1 MPMELFEAI
10 KTRKTVRKFSDKKVP
25 KEDILKILDA
35 ARVAPSAT
43 NSQMWQYIVILNKD
57 VKNKIREVIN
67 SKYDEFLQWDES
79 EEIKNKILM
88 YKNFST
94 FFTEAP
100 VNIAVVE
107 TSRTSVMENLFIK
120 HGYSDSELVRM
131 RPMPSLLSIGAS
143 IENLLLAAHSLGY
156 GACWLTAPI
165 CAYEGLEKL
174 LNIEKP
180 SKLVSFL
187 CVGVPEN
194 NNVTPTP
201 KKELDDI
208 VSFIE

>member
-1 MPMELFEAI
+1 MELFEAI
-10 KTRKTVRKFSDKKVP
+10 RTRKTIRKFSDEEIP
-25 KEDILKILDA
+25 KDDILRILDA

-57 VKNKIREVIN
+57 VKNKIREVIS
-67 SKYDEFLQWDES
+67 SKYDEFLKWDES

-94 FFTEAP
+94 FFTNAP

-107 TSRTSVMENLFIK
+107 TARTSVMEELFIK
-120 HGYSDSELVRM
+120 HGYSNSELLRM

-143 IENLLLAAHSLGY
+143 IENLLLAAHGLGY

-165 CAYEGLEKL
+165 CAYKDLEKL

-180 SKLVSFL
+180 NKLVSFL
-187 CVGVPEN
+187 CLGIPEN
-194 NNVTPTP
+194 KNVSTTP
-201 KKELDDI
+201 KKNLNEV
-208 VSFIE
+208 VSFIK

>member
-1 MPMELFEAI
+1 
-10 KTRKTVRKFSDKKVP
+10 
-25 KEDILKILDA
+25 
-35 ARVAPSAT
+35 
-43 NSQMWQYIVILNKD
+43 
-57 VKNKIREVIN
+57 
-67 SKYDEFLQWDES
+67 
-79 EEIKNKILM
+79 
-88 YKNFST
+88 
-94 FFTEAP
+94 
-100 VNIAVVE
+100 
-107 TSRTSVMENLFIK
+107 MENLFIK